1 MKIFIFEEVEELT
14 DRYHP
19 GGGLVVIAENE
30 TEARELIATIESIKL
45 TEEEWE
51 EVLVYELS
59 AFQDVEP
66 KMFIFP
72 DAGCC

>member
-19 GGGLVVIAENE
+19 GGALVVIAENE
-30 TEARELIATIESIKL
+30 TEARELIKTDQNIKL
-45 TEEEWE
+45 SKEEWE
-51 EVLVYELS
+51 EVIIYNLKDETVLS
-59 AFQDVEP
+59 R
-66 KMFIFP
+66 MFIFP